1 MPEVPGTLRLRVI
14 PNARRDEVVGEY
26 GDTVKIKIAAPAL
39 EGKANEAIRG
49 FLAERLGVSVRAV
62 DLVSGEKSRDKVVA
76 VEGLNGGE
84 LRRRLLES
92 VPGPRR

>member
-1 MPEVPGTLRLRVI
+1 VPEVPRTLRLRVI
-14 PNARRDEVVGEY
+14 PNARRDDVVGEY

-62 DLVSGEKSRDKVVA
+62 EFVSGEKSRDKVVA

-92 VPGPRR
+92 VPGARR

>member
-1 MPEVPGTLRLRVI
+1 VPEVPGTLRLRVI

-62 DLVSGEKSRDKVVA
+62 EFVSGEKSRDKVVA
-76 VEGLNGGE
+76 VAGLNGGE

-92 VPGPRR
+92 VPGLRR

>member
-1 MPEVPGTLRLRVI
+1 VPEVPGTLRLRVI

>member
-1 MPEVPGTLRLRVI
+1 VPAVPGTLRLRVI
-14 PNARRDEVVGEY
+14 PNARRDEVLGEH
-26 GDTVKIKIAAPAL
+26 GDAVKIKIAALAL

-62 DLVSGEKSRDKVVA
+62 EFVSGEKSRDKVVA

-92 VPGPRR
+92 VPGARR

>member
-14 PNARRDEVVGEY
+14 PNARRDDVVGEY
-26 GDTVKIKIAAPAL
+26 GDAVKIKIAAPAV
-39 EGKANEAIRG
+39 EGKANEAVRA
-49 FLAERLGVSVRAV
+49 FLAERLGVGVRAV
-62 DLVSGEKSRDKVVA
+62 DLVAGEKSRDKVVA

-92 VPGPRR
+92 VAGPRL

>member
-1 MPEVPGTLRLRVI
+1 MPAVPGTLRLRVI
-14 PNARRDEVVGEY
+14 PNARRDEVLGEY
-26 GDTVKIKIAAPAL
+26 GDAVKIKIAALAL

-62 DLVSGEKSRDKVVA
+62 EFVSGEKSRDKVVA

-92 VPGPRR
+92 VPGARR

>member
-1 MPEVPGTLRLRVI
+1 VPTVPGTLRLRVI
-14 PNARRDEVVGEY
+14 PNARRDDVVGEY

-62 DLVSGEKSRDKVVA
+62 EFVSGEKSRDKVVA

-92 VPGPRR
+92 VPGARR

>member
-1 MPEVPGTLRLRVI
+1 VPEVPGTLRLRVI
-14 PNARRDEVVGEY
+14 PNARRDDVVGEY

-62 DLVSGEKSRDKVVA
+62 EFVSGEKSRDKVVT

-92 VPGPRR
+92 VPGARR

>member
-14 PNARRDEVVGEY
+14 PNAHHNEVVGEY
-26 GDTVKIKIAAPAL
+26 GDAVKIKIAVPAL
-39 EGKANEAIRG
+39 EGKANEALRA
-49 FLAERLGVSVRAV
+49 FLAERLGVGIRGV

-92 VPGPRR
+92 VAGPRL

>member
-14 PNARRDEVVGEY
+14 PNARRDDVVGEY

-62 DLVSGEKSRDKVVA
+62 EFVSGEKSRDKVVA

-92 VPGPRR
+92 VPGARR

>member
-14 PNARRDEVVGEY
+14 PNARRDDVVGEY

-62 DLVSGEKSRDKVVA
+62 EFVSGEKSRDKVVT

-92 VPGPRR
+92 VPGARR

>member
-1 MPEVPGTLRLRVI
+1 VPEVPGTLRLRVI
-14 PNARRDEVVGEY
+14 PNARRDDVVGEY

-62 DLVSGEKSRDKVVA
+62 EFVSGEKSRDKVVA

-92 VPGPRR
+92 VPGARR

>member
-1 MPEVPGTLRLRVI
+1 
-14 PNARRDEVVGEY
+14 VVGEY

-62 DLVSGEKSRDKVVA
+62 EFVSGEKSRDKVVT

-92 VPGPRR
+92 VPGARR

>member
-1 MPEVPGTLRLRVI
+1 LSGKLRLRVI

-26 GDTVKIKIAAPAL
+26 GDSVKIKIAAPAL

-62 DLVSGEKSRDKVVA
+62 EFVSGEKSRDKMVA
-76 VEGLNGGE
+76 VEGLHGEE

-92 VPGPRR
+92 VPGARR

>member
-1 MPEVPGTLRLRVI
+1 MTAVHGTLRLRVI
-14 PNARRDEVVGEY
+14 PNARRDDVVGEY

-62 DLVSGEKSRDKVVA
+62 EFVSGEKSRDKVVA

-92 VPGPRR
+92 VPGARR